1 MQATSCVFVYCIFSF
16 AFTSVHGTA
25 KKPKFSWLHPIS
37 RNSTDIKEVL
47 RSPFKLKLK
56 TIGPF
61 LAAHKYFAV
70 DPRQIRGKVQRKG
83 GLHKHFPNPRIM
95 LMDPSV
101 SQACEDTEIACIN
114 EIYKIA
120 LASKSVWQIT
130 GKERVANRSDY
141 WPFKSELEIFRYRAT
156 ATYYMCWFTE
166 LKSSILRFVDDEAS
180 GCLDSLSKTVESRGR
195 TVVDFRSQYGGN
207 QSNWVSLWTCAYLW
221 FCPDPC
227 YGKSS
232 KGDVKDEMS
241 APKDQLNP
249 CMSLKNKA
257 CTWKEGDNIDF
268 EDLTRNRFNI
278 SCDCASEK
286 SGYIWSNRFSLCV
299 DQDECYDQ
307 VAQCPEDKICRN
319 TIGAYDCSCR
329 RGHRLDDKEGI
340 CVRSPL
346 FKGSLDRIRLRGE
359 KKESNLPA
367 WIKFLEKITG

>member
-1 MQATSCVFVYCIFSF
+1 
-16 AFTSVHGTA
+16 
-25 KKPKFSWLHPIS
+25 
-37 RNSTDIKEVL
+37 
-47 RSPFKLKLK
+47 
-56 TIGPF
+56 
-61 LAAHKYFAV
+61 
-70 DPRQIRGKVQRKG
+70 
-83 GLHKHFPNPRIM
+83 
-95 LMDPSV
+95 MDPSV

-120 LASKSVWQIT
+120 LVSKSVWQIT